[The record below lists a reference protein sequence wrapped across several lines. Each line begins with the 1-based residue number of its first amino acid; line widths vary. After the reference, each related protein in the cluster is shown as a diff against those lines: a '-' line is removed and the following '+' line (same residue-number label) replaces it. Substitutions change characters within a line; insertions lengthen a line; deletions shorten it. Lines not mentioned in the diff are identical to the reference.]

1 MAEAAFASGDTEMED
16 AACAVILAEGRPEPE
31 PEPQPQPPTA
41 EARLLWERWKLP
53 WESEPEPEPESPMRR
68 TAIAGSGFGLT
79 ATRRIAAGEVLRRE
93 MPIVAA
99 QDHAGQLVSPACLV
113 CLRACGSRQQP
124 VSLALALIG
133 EGALAPQS
141 EQSEGR
147 DTSGWRL
154 CPSCN
159 GLICPDCCGGV
170 PAAAHQRVCGDPAA
184 ARLRQLAVTHSD
196 SVWLAALCIAQAILA
211 AEAGE
216 DADAATVE
224 RLRWLGLL
232 HRVRWEEI
240 PRWASASIPAG
251 AGVDAFCELRR
262 SVVEETSAQLQSI
275 FPGELTDVEFV
286 SCIMGTLESC
296 SVLPWIRCRQRTDSG
311 SGVVTLPGCPRG
323 PVLLDELVPCI
334 HEAVVREFEAA
345 QVPTTAR
352 HWEDVMDRRDEP
364 LWRGIPPIDGAALY
378 PTVGQMNH
386 SCGQT
391 TFSFTRRCS
400 H

>member
-1 MAEAAFASGDTEMED
+1 
-16 AACAVILAEGRPEPE
+16 
-31 PEPQPQPPTA
+31 
-41 EARLLWERWKLP
+41 
-53 WESEPEPEPESPMRR
+53 MRR

-124 VSLALALIG
+124 VSLALTLIG

-141 EQSEGR
+141 EQGESP
-147 DTSGWRL
+147 DTSAGWRL
-154 CPSCN
+154 CPSCD

-224 RLRWLGLL
+224 RLRSLGLL
-232 HRVRWEEI
+232 HSVRWEEI

-251 AGVDAFCELRR
+251 AGVDVFCELRCA
-262 SVVEETSAQLQSI
+262 VVEETSALLQAI
-275 FPGELTDVEFV
+275 FPAEAWHELTDVESV
-286 SCIMGTLESC
+286 SGIMGTL
-296 SVLPWIRCRQRTDSG
+296 DS
-311 SGVVTLPGCPRG
+311 SG
-323 PVLLDELVPCI
+323 
-334 HEAVVREFEAA
+334 
-345 QVPTTAR
+345 
-352 HWEDVMDRRDEP
+352 
-364 LWRGIPPIDGAALY
+364 
-378 PTVGQMNH
+378 
-386 SCGQT
+386 
-391 TFSFTRRCS
+391 
-400 H
+400 